1 MDNTDCNNG
10 KQLKVVGKPFRKVDA
25 RAKCTGQMKF
35 ADDIFLPRML
45 YCKILRSH
53 LPHALIKSID
63 VSKAEALPGV
73 LAIIIG
79 KDLPIPYG
87 ILPVSQDEHALCIDK
102 VRFIGDPVAAVAAID
117 EDVAFDAMNL
127 IEVEYEPLQT
137 ISSIEEGV
145 LIDEPRIHEY
155 GDGGNVHKKV
165 SLEFGEVDEGFAE
178 ADLIREDTFF
188 YEGNT
193 HLPMEQHAAVAYFDP
208 DEKLTL
214 WSSTQTPHYV
224 HRALAKV
231 LEMPASHIRVI
242 ATPNGG
248 GFGGKSDPFNHE
260 VIVCKLAMM
269 TGRPVKCTLTREE
282 VFYCHR
288 GRHPV
293 LMRVKTGVKKDGEI
307 TAMHFQSFLDGGAY
321 GSYGV
326 ASTFYTGALQTVT
339 YEVPRYKFQ
348 GLRVFTN
355 KPPCGPK
362 RGHGTPQPRYALEV
376 HLDKIAEQLN
386 LDPAEMRKRHLVK
399 PNSITANYL
408 RIGSMG
414 LGQCIDKVVEGSD
427 WKNKF
432 SGWKAVPVSVA
443 ASSTSNQQSAIS
455 NHQSHKGIGLACSSY
470 ICGAGLPIYW
480 NNMPQSGVQLRLDR
494 QGGVCVQCGSVDIG
508 QGSDSIL
515 AYIVAEILGIDPFD
529 IRVVTADTDLTPVD
543 LGSYSSRVTLMTGN
557 AAIQAAERAREL
569 LTIAVAEKLNLPIE
583 NISFAE
589 RRAFDV
595 ENPEVG
601 VSFAEAVVLAESKFG
616 TIGTVGSYTPPRS
629 PGKYKG
635 AGVGPSPA
643 YSYSAAVA
651 EVDVDP
657 STGIVTVER
666 IWIAHDVGK
675 SINPALVMGQVE
687 GSVYMGLGEI
697 LMEEMAYR
705 ANRNVVHKFPSMLE
719 YKSPTTMEMCDVKTY
734 LIEDPDPNGPFGAKE
749 VGQGPLLPVPPAV
762 ANAVYNAVGV
772 RIDEVPITP
781 EKVLKALREKKNGR
795 DPRFG
800 PSSIPTVAWPEPLR
814 VLTPAEGGDGKEI
827 PRVAV
832 HS

>member
-1 MDNTDCNNG
+1 MTAKSSKNG
-10 KQLKVVGKPFRKVDA
+10 TSLKVVGKPFRKVDA
-25 RAKCTGQMKF
+25 RAKCNGQTKF
-35 ADDIFLPRML
+35 ADDIVLPRML
-45 YCKILRSH
+45 FCKMLRSH
-53 LPHALIKSID
+53 LPHASIKSID
-63 VSKAEALPGV
+63 VSKALALPGV
-73 LAIIIG
+73 IAVITG

-117 EDVAFDAMNL
+117 EDVAFDAINL
-127 IEVEYEPLQT
+127 IEVEYQPLNT
-137 ISSIEEGV
+137 ISSIEEAV
-145 LIDEPRIHEY
+145 MIDEPRIHDY
-155 GDGGNVHKKV
+155 GDEGNIHKKV
-165 SLEFGEVDEGFAE
+165 SLEFGDVEEGFAE

-193 HLPMEQHAAVAYFDP
+193 HLPMEQHAAVGHYDADK
-208 DEKLTL
+208 KLTL

-224 HRALAKV
+224 HRALTKV
-231 LEMPASHIRVI
+231 LELPASHIRVI

-260 VIVCKLAMM
+260 VIVCKLAMI
-269 TGRPVKCTLTREE
+269 TGRPVKVTLTREE

-293 LMRVKTGVKKDGEI
+293 LMKVKTGVKKDGAI
-307 TAMHFQSFLDGGAY
+307 TGMHFQSFLDGGAY

-339 YEVPRYKFQ
+339 YDVPRYKFQ
-348 GLRVFTN
+348 GLRAFTN

-376 HLDKIAEQLN
+376 QLDKIAEDLR
-386 LDPAEMRKRHLVK
+386 LDPAEMRRTHLVE

-414 LGQCIDKVVEGSD
+414 LGACIDKVVKGSD
-427 WKNKF
+427 WKNRF
-432 SGWKAVPVSVA
+432 SGWDQTNRKLPFG
-443 ASSTSNQQSAIS
+443 
-455 NHQSHKGIGLACSSY
+455 KGIGIACSSY

-494 QGGVCVQCGSVDIG
+494 QGGVCVMCGSIDIG

-515 AYIVAEILGIDPFD
+515 AYIVAEVLGIDPFD

-569 LTIAVAEKLNLPIE
+569 LVIAVAEKLGVPIE
-583 NISFAE
+583 NLSLAE
-589 RRAFDV
+589 RRVFDV
-595 ENPEVG
+595 ENPETG

-616 TIGTVGSYTPPRS
+616 TIGTVGSYSPPRS

-657 STGIVTVER
+657 DTGIVIVER
-666 IWIAHDVGK
+666 IWIAHDIGK
-675 SINPALVMGQVE
+675 SINPMLVMGQVE

-697 LMEEMAYR
+697 LMEEMTYR
-705 ANRNVVHKFPSMLE
+705 GNRNVVHKFPSMLE

-734 LIEDPDPNGPFGAKE
+734 LVEDPDPNGPYGAKE

-762 ANAVYNAVGV
+762 ANAVYDAVGV

-781 EKVLKALREKKNGR
+781 EKVLKALKDKSRGR
-795 DPRFG
+795 DPRYG
-800 PSSIPTVAWPEPLR
+800 PYSVPTVEWPEPLR
-814 VLTPAEGGDGKEI
+814 VLTPAEGGDGREM

>member
-1 MDNTDCNNG
+1 VSGENNSNP
-10 KQLKVVGKPFRKVDA
+10 LNVVGKPFRKVDA
-25 RAKCTGQMKF
+25 RAKCVGQTKF
-35 ADDIFLPRML
+35 ADDIVLPRML
-45 YCKILRSH
+45 FCKLLRSH
-53 LPHALIKSID
+53 VPHALIKSID
-63 VSKAEALPGV
+63 VSKAAALPGV
-73 LAIIIG
+73 FAIITG

-127 IEVEYEPLQT
+127 IEVEYDPLPS
-137 ISSIEEGV
+137 IASIEEAI
-145 LIDEPRIHEY
+145 LIDEPRIHDY
-155 GDGGNVHKKV
+155 GDGGNIHKKV
-165 SLEFGEVDEGFAE
+165 SLQFGEVDEGFAE
-178 ADLIREDTFF
+178 ADLVREDTFF

-193 HLPMEQHAAVAYFDP
+193 HLPMEQHAALAHFDS
-208 DEKLTL
+208 DQKLTL

-224 HRALAKV
+224 HRALTKV
-231 LEMPASHIRVI
+231 LGLAASHIRVI

-260 VIVCKLAMM
+260 VVVCKLAMI
-269 TGRPVKCTLTREE
+269 TGRPVKNTLTREE

-293 LMRVKTGVKKDGEI
+293 LMHVKTGVKKDGAI

-348 GLRVFTN
+348 GLRAFTN

-376 HLDKIAEQLN
+376 QLDKIAEELK
-386 LDPAEMRKRHLVK
+386 LDPVDIRRQHLVK
-399 PNSITANYL
+399 PYSVTANYL

-414 LGQCIDKVVEGSD
+414 LGACIDKIVSGSE
-427 WKNKF
+427 WKTKF
-432 SGWKAVPVSVA
+432 SWDQTNRALPYG
-443 ASSTSNQQSAIS
+443 
-455 NHQSHKGIGLACSSY
+455 KGIGIACSSY

-494 QGGVCVQCGSVDIG
+494 QGGVCVMCGSTDIG
-508 QGSDSIL
+508 QGSDSVL
-515 AYIVAEILGIDPFD
+515 AYIVAEVLGIDPFD
-529 IRVVTADTDLTPVD
+529 IRVITADTDLTPVD

-557 AAIQAAERAREL
+557 AALQAAERAREL
-569 LTIAVAEKLNLPIE
+569 LVMAVAEKLGVPIE
-583 NISFAE
+583 NLSLAE
-589 RRAFDV
+589 RRVFDV

-601 VSFAEAVVLAESKFG
+601 VTFAEAIVLAESKFG
-616 TIGTVGSYTPPRS
+616 TIGTVGSYSPPQS
-629 PGKYKG
+629 PGKFKG
-635 AGVGPSPA
+635 SGVGPSPA
-643 YSYSAAVA
+643 YSYSAAIA

-666 IWIAHDVGK
+666 VWIAHDIGR
-675 SINPALVMGQVE
+675 SINPMLVMGQVE

-697 LMEEMAYR
+697 LMEEMTYR
-705 ANRNVVHKFPSMLE
+705 ENRNLVHKIPSLLE

-772 RIDEVPITP
+772 RVDEVPITP

-795 DPRFG
+795 EGRYG
-800 PSSIPTVAWPEPLR
+800 PTSVPEVVWPESQR
-814 VLTPAEGGDGKEI
+814 ILTPDEGGDGREM